1 MKAGDEEHCLFKLRN
16 PWGDARVPLIF
27 SDLFR
32 QKAKGAVLGRC
43 FSEKKYVKRKQFKRF
58 SRYDDDIIYNKNMY
72 IYIYIFSHILVHSVH
87 LHAKCVPR
95 STCSSADYIY
105 IYIYILPLGNP

>member
-43 FSEKKYVKRKQFKRF
+43 FSEKNMSKGNNSSDVQDMMMISYITKICIYQLSQKQRNSHTNFK
-58 SRYDDDIIYNKNMY
+58 K
-72 IYIYIFSHILVHSVH
+72 
-87 LHAKCVPR
+87 
-95 STCSSADYIY
+95 
-105 IYIYILPLGNP
+105 